1 MVAKPK
7 TQKTRKVAQPK
18 TKKIEY
24 SWSVFEKYNGG
35 WEPGGS
41 VGNNLNLYLKS
52 LHPDAKIM
60 LVRHKNILTPAER
73 GTYDYEQIW

>member
-18 TKKIEY
+18 SKKIEY
-24 SWSVFEKYNGG
+24 AWEVFEKYNGRWVQSG
-35 WEPGGS
+35 E
-41 VGNNLNLYLKS
+41 VNNLNLYLKS
-52 LHPDAKIM
+52 LKPEDKVM